1 MADATVRV
9 SGPVLALDV
18 RSGISR
24 PRNPGEPGNPYSITT
39 ARVLVEESGVADV
52 RLPDALAKYGR
63 GEVVD
68 LLCDAT
74 VYGGRVQLS
83 ATRDLLAA

>member
-9 SGPVLALDV
+9 SGPILNLDV

-24 PRNPGEPGNPYSITT
+24 PRGDEPGRAYSITT

-52 RLPDALAKYGR
+52 SLPDELAARYGR

-68 LLCDAT
+68 LLCDVS
-74 VYGGRVQLS
+74 VYGGRAQLR
-83 ATRDLLAA
+83 AVRALAA

>member
-18 RSGISR
+18 RSGTSTKT
-24 PRNPGEPGNPYSITT
+24 GEPYRITT

-52 RLPDALAKYGR
+52 RLPQSLDRYSR
-63 GEVVD
+63 GEAVD
-68 LLCDAT
+68 LLCDVT
-74 VYGGRVQLS
+74 VYGGRAQLS
-83 ATRDLLAA
+83 ATRDLLSV